1 MAKKNH
7 INYIVDNSVDN
18 VIVEVIYP
26 SEYYDL
32 SYASY
37 SDHGEMVINYQTKIQ
52 DGKGYELFSKLFY
65 YYVTKTEQKLRY
77 SYTDVNFPDITIRAN
92 EENMK
97 KITHNL

>member
-1 MAKKNH
+1 MKR
-7 INYIVDNSVDN
+7 IPV
-18 VIVEVIYP
+18 
-26 SEYYDL
+26 
-32 SYASY
+32 SYTHLDVY
-37 SDHGEMVINYQTKIQ
+37 KRQHDEMVINYQTKIQ

>member
-1 MAKKNH
+1 M
-7 INYIVDNSVDN
+7 
-18 VIVEVIYP
+18 IVEVIYP

-37 SDHGEMVINYQTKIQ
+37 SDHDEMVINYQTKIQ